1 MKTNLIAVY
10 DRVTKQY
17 SHVMCPRYID
27 RIQQEFDE
35 VCKNPDSQ
43 YHKNPTDYEV
53 HHIGVFNDSPEHDPD
68 IKNELFSRPNVIATG
83 KAHANT

>member
-17 SHVMCPRYID
+17 SNVMCPRSID
-27 RIQQEFDE
+27 RIQQEFDD

-43 YHKNPTDYEV
+43 YHKTLPIMKCITLVYLTIHLNMIPTLKTNY
-53 HHIGVFNDSPEHDPD
+53 SLDP
-68 IKNELFSRPNVIATG
+68 T
-83 KAHANT
+83 